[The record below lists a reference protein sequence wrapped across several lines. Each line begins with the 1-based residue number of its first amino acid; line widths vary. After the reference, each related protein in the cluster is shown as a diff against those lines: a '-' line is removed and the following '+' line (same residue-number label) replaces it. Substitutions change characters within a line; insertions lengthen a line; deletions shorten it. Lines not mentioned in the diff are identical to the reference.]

1 MSNEHTERRE
11 SLLNVTPGRRRVYVV
26 AFTLFSLLGY
36 AVVIWHHIADGAR
49 AVGAGCMP
57 AAADPSA
64 AATAESYM
72 TGFAIAHAAALGM
85 SLVATEIAGGIM
97 VLADYLRVKLVDP
110 LREGL
115 RAEGRVEGRAEGR
128 VEGRAEGRVEGRAEG
143 HVEGRVEGR
152 AEGRVEGRA
161 EAHSI
166 WREWN
171 RRRREAEARG
181 EAFDEPEPDDDE

>member
-1 MSNEHTERRE
+1 
-11 SLLNVTPGRRRVYVV
+11 
-26 AFTLFSLLGY
+26 
-36 AVVIWHHIADGAR
+36 
-49 AVGAGCMP
+49 
-57 AAADPSA
+57 
-64 AATAESYM
+64 
-72 TGFAIAHAAALGM
+72 
-85 SLVATEIAGGIM
+85 M

-115 RAEGRVEGRAEGR
+115 
-128 VEGRAEGRVEGRAEG
+128 
-143 HVEGRVEGR
+143 R

>member
-1 MSNEHTERRE
+1 
-11 SLLNVTPGRRRVYVV
+11 
-26 AFTLFSLLGY
+26 
-36 AVVIWHHIADGAR
+36 
-49 AVGAGCMP
+49 
-57 AAADPSA
+57 
-64 AATAESYM
+64 
-72 TGFAIAHAAALGM
+72 
-85 SLVATEIAGGIM
+85 M

-115 RAEGRVEGRAEGR
+115 RAEGRVEGR

-143 HVEGRVEGR
+143 Q

-161 EAHSI
+161 EAHSV

-181 EAFDEPEPDDDE
+181 EVFDEPEPDDDE

>member
-1 MSNEHTERRE
+1 
-11 SLLNVTPGRRRVYVV
+11 
-26 AFTLFSLLGY
+26 
-36 AVVIWHHIADGAR
+36 
-49 AVGAGCMP
+49 
-57 AAADPSA
+57 
-64 AATAESYM
+64 
-72 TGFAIAHAAALGM
+72 
-85 SLVATEIAGGIM
+85 M

-128 VEGRAEGRVEGRAEG
+128 VEGRAEGL
-143 HVEGRVEGR
+143 
-152 AEGRVEGRA
+152 VEGRA

-181 EAFDEPEPDDDE
+181 EAFDELEPDGDE

>member
-1 MSNEHTERRE
+1 
-11 SLLNVTPGRRRVYVV
+11 
-26 AFTLFSLLGY
+26 
-36 AVVIWHHIADGAR
+36 
-49 AVGAGCMP
+49 
-57 AAADPSA
+57 
-64 AATAESYM
+64 
-72 TGFAIAHAAALGM
+72 
-85 SLVATEIAGGIM
+85 M

-115 RAEGRVEGRAEGR
+115 RD
-128 VEGRAEGRVEGRAEG
+128 
-143 HVEGRVEGR
+143 EGRVEGR

>member
-1 MSNEHTERRE
+1 
-11 SLLNVTPGRRRVYVV
+11 
-26 AFTLFSLLGY
+26 
-36 AVVIWHHIADGAR
+36 
-49 AVGAGCMP
+49 
-57 AAADPSA
+57 
-64 AATAESYM
+64 
-72 TGFAIAHAAALGM
+72 
-85 SLVATEIAGGIM
+85 M

-115 RAEGRVEGRAEGR
+115 RAEGWAEGRAEGRVEGRAEGR
-128 VEGRAEGRVEGRAEG
+128 VEGRAEGRVEGRA
-143 HVEGRVEGR
+143 EGRVEGR

-181 EAFDEPEPDDDE
+181 EAFDEPEPDGDE

>member
-1 MSNEHTERRE
+1 
-11 SLLNVTPGRRRVYVV
+11 
-26 AFTLFSLLGY
+26 
-36 AVVIWHHIADGAR
+36 
-49 AVGAGCMP
+49 
-57 AAADPSA
+57 
-64 AATAESYM
+64 
-72 TGFAIAHAAALGM
+72 
-85 SLVATEIAGGIM
+85 M

-128 VEGRAEGRVEGRAEG
+128 VEGRAEGR
-143 HVEGRVEGR
+143 
-152 AEGRVEGRA
+152 A

>member
-1 MSNEHTERRE
+1 
-11 SLLNVTPGRRRVYVV
+11 
-26 AFTLFSLLGY
+26 
-36 AVVIWHHIADGAR
+36 
-49 AVGAGCMP
+49 
-57 AAADPSA
+57 
-64 AATAESYM
+64 
-72 TGFAIAHAAALGM
+72 
-85 SLVATEIAGGIM
+85 M

-115 RAEGRVEGRAEGR
+115 RA
-128 VEGRAEGRVEGRAEG
+128 
-143 HVEGRVEGR
+143 EGR

-181 EAFDEPEPDDDE
+181 EVFDEPEPDGYE

>member
-1 MSNEHTERRE
+1 
-11 SLLNVTPGRRRVYVV
+11 
-26 AFTLFSLLGY
+26 
-36 AVVIWHHIADGAR
+36 
-49 AVGAGCMP
+49 
-57 AAADPSA
+57 
-64 AATAESYM
+64 
-72 TGFAIAHAAALGM
+72 
-85 SLVATEIAGGIM
+85 M

-115 RAEGRVEGRAEGR
+115 RA
-128 VEGRAEGRVEGRAEG
+128 
-143 HVEGRVEGR
+143 
-152 AEGRVEGRA
+152 EGRA

>member
-1 MSNEHTERRE
+1 
-11 SLLNVTPGRRRVYVV
+11 
-26 AFTLFSLLGY
+26 
-36 AVVIWHHIADGAR
+36 
-49 AVGAGCMP
+49 
-57 AAADPSA
+57 
-64 AATAESYM
+64 
-72 TGFAIAHAAALGM
+72 
-85 SLVATEIAGGIM
+85 M

-128 VEGRAEGRVEGRAEG
+128 I
-143 HVEGRVEGR
+143 
-152 AEGRVEGRA
+152 EGRA

>member
-1 MSNEHTERRE
+1 
-11 SLLNVTPGRRRVYVV
+11 
-26 AFTLFSLLGY
+26 
-36 AVVIWHHIADGAR
+36 
-49 AVGAGCMP
+49 
-57 AAADPSA
+57 
-64 AATAESYM
+64 
-72 TGFAIAHAAALGM
+72 
-85 SLVATEIAGGIM
+85 M

-128 VEGRAEGRVEGRAEG
+128 I
-143 HVEGRVEGR
+143 
-152 AEGRVEGRA
+152 EGRA

-181 EAFDEPEPDDDE
+181 EAFDEPEPDGDE